1 MKVNKKYLYEIYSE
15 NIEDVAL
22 DISQT
27 SYWRDK
33 IFKSNYEERIII
45 SKIDEEYIPQYIKH
59 IFTELNLMFLVS
71 KTEHCKELFDKD
83 SIIFKFEALPFSS
96 VVRFIGN

>member
-1 MKVNKKYLYEIYSE
+1 MNEKSLFEIYLE

-33 IFKSNYEERIII
+33 LFKNDYEERILI
-45 SKIDEEYIPQYIKH
+45 SKKDEKYIPQYIKH
-59 IFTELNLMFLVS
+59 IFTELNLMFLIS
-71 KTEHCKELFDKD
+71 KTKHCPEVFDKD
-83 SIIFKFEALPFSS
+83 SIIFKFESLPYPSI
-96 VVRFIGN
+96 VRFTGN

>member
-1 MKVNKKYLYEIYSE
+1 MIEKSLYKIYSE

-27 SYWRDK
+27 SYWRNK
-33 IFKSNYEERIII
+33 LLKSNYEERILI
-45 SKIDEEYIPQYIKH
+45 SEKDEEYIPQYIKH

-71 KTEHCKELFDKD
+71 KTKHSLELFDRD
-83 SIIFKFEALPFSS
+83 NIIFKFESLPFPSI
-96 VVRFIGN
+96 VRFTGN